1 MKFKEGD
8 LVVITG
14 GYKDHGIPVGT
25 ICEVFSAEEGYEFP
39 YELMNTGSGKFYDNN
54 VAEDEIEFVED

>member
-8 LVVITG
+8 RVVITG

-25 ICEVFSAEEGYEFP
+25 ICKVFSAEEGFEFP
-39 YELMNTGSGKFYDNN
+39 YELLNIGSGKIYDDNL
-54 VAEDEIEFVED
+54 AEDEIEFVED